1 MNGIPDLMALKNG
14 ETIFIEVKTTKGVL
28 SPLQIER
35 KRELENQG
43 FKVFIWTN
51 YEQNFNK

>member
-35 KRELENQG
+35 KKELENQG
-43 FKVFIWTN
+43 FKVFIWTD
-51 YEQNFNK
+51 YERNFNR